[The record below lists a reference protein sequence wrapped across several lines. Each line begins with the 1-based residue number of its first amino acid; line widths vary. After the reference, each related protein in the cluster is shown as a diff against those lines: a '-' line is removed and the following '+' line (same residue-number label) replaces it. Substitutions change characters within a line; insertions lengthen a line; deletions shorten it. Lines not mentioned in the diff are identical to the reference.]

1 MKYYSSF
8 FCLFRLRLQG
18 SAPGPDVKQVEIWN
32 SVCVCVCVYECVLLC
47 VCFFARVIE
56 CNVLSSIHRKQDHLR
71 MNNST

>member
-1 MKYYSSF
+1 MKYDSSF

-47 VCFFARVIE
+47 VFFLPGSLNAMCYLLFIE
-56 CNVLSSIHRKQDHLR
+56 NKII
-71 MNNST
+71 